1 MLLSFDEIV
10 GVDVDDV
17 TADGLGWVK
26 SQGQVLVLWVD
37 GARLLVERTFVDG
50 VRTWVVNHFAENRKD
65 NFFKLRNC
73 DREKDKRISNYKLI
87 NNWFVTAI
95 TRFWLTVQDKLHYWY
110 VVSGVMLWTF
120 SIFVILSGN
129 WKWNKFLWIKCSKCW
144 KNWLTDIS
152 KIPSVIFR

>member
-37 GARLLVERTFVDG
+37 RARLLVERTFVDG

-65 NFFKLRNC
+65 NFLNC
-73 DREKDKRISNYKLI
+73 ATETEKRIKAYQIINLLI
-87 NNWFVTAI
+87 I
-95 TRFWLTVQDKLHYWY
+95 DLLLQLH
-110 VVSGVMLWTF
+110 GF
-120 SIFVILSGN
+120 G
-129 WKWNKFLWIKCSKCW
+129 
-144 KNWLTDIS
+144 
-152 KIPSVIFR
+152 

>member
-95 TRFWLTVQDKLHYWY
+95 TLLWLTVQDKLQYRY
-110 VVSGVMLWTF
+110 VDFSSGVLLWTF

-129 WKWNKFLWIKCSKCW
+129 WEWNKFLWIKCSK
-144 KNWLTDIS
+144 
-152 KIPSVIFR
+152 R

>member
-95 TRFWLTVQDKLHYWY
+95 TLLWLTVQDKLHYWY
-110 VVSGVMLWTF
+110 VDFSSGVMLWTF
-120 SIFVILSGN
+120 SIFLYCLEIEN
-129 WKWNKFLWIKCSKCW
+129 EINFCKKMFE
-144 KNWLTDIS
+144 
-152 KIPSVIFR
+152 R